1 MVVSDLSICCSVVG
15 DGMVGKSSL
24 IQSFVHQEPPSGYL
38 ATVVENYDA
47 LMSVYG
53 DNYLVSITDFGGEV
67 GYWVFCCNIKKTI
80 FVFVT
85 QTDVQL
91 YEFIYTYMFLW
102 YLIYFAKFNNYE
114 FYIDICTDMSGIII
128 IIEIINTIV
137 LFYSMPMP
145 FWSHQTTKRYLWSV
159 TAWWIVNRSKM
170 SENSGYLPSRI
181 SKRNMTSSS
190 WLPM

>member
-1 MVVSDLSICCSVVG
+1 
-15 DGMVGKSSL
+15 MVGKSSL

-67 GYWVFCCNIKKTI
+67 GYWVFCCNITKTI

-91 YEFIYTYMFLW
+91 YEFIYIYMFLW

-137 LFYSMPMP
+137 LFYSIPMP
-145 FWSHQTTKRYLWSV
+145 F
-159 TAWWIVNRSKM
+159 
-170 SENSGYLPSRI
+170 
-181 SKRNMTSSS
+181 
-190 WLPM
+190 